1 MRTFKEWQDEAT
13 ASSDPQ
19 LLYQN
24 LEKLANLVE
33 VELKTYEG
41 EREEGF
47 LELIGS
53 VQTMLKTIAAMKHG
67 VEQQKWLTKE

>member
-1 MRTFKEWQDEAT
+1 MRTFKEWQDEASV
-13 ASSDPQ
+13 SSDPQ
-19 LLYQN
+19 ILYHN

-33 VELKTYEG
+33 VELKTYQG

-47 LELIGS
+47 LDLIGN
-53 VQTMLKTIAAMKHG
+53 VQTMLRTLAAMKHG